1 MICAALSGGMEI
13 NVEHNTHKHPLN
25 GKKIALFVLYAFIA
39 VCLLLTV
46 LSFNDL
52 PSIMEQM
59 KSVNMNYTMLAILM
73 VLTYMATY
81 PISLCILAKAEGCR
95 AKTSMTY
102 TIAMTEHFFNG
113 ITPLATGGQPLQA
126 HSYTRAKVKIS
137 ESTGLLL
144 TNLIIYMMVT
154 TAYSLTGL
162 FFLDTLLASIDHW
175 WIPIIIIGY
184 SLNFMMMVIMILLG
198 TSKGVRALLMKG
210 VFFLCRFN
218 LFKKMR
224 EKTDDISLYFEQVQA
239 AFNKMIHRKWHFL
252 LAILAKIV
260 SFAFLYGSTYFV
272 LLSMNVSVTPSMFFL
287 VLSGTS
293 FAVTAVGFIPTPG
306 ASGGVEG
313 SAAQIFKSIII
324 FAAGGAP
331 IIAADATANG
341 VMLIWRLISYYLV
354 MAISLAFYIG
364 LEIYF
369 IKKGK
374 KQK

>member
-1 MICAALSGGMEI
+1 
-13 NVEHNTHKHPLN
+13 
-25 GKKIALFVLYAFIA
+25 
-39 VCLLLTV
+39 
-46 LSFNDL
+46 
-52 PSIMEQM
+52 
-59 KSVNMNYTMLAILM
+59 
-73 VLTYMATY
+73 
-81 PISLCILAKAEGCR
+81 
-95 AKTSMTY
+95 
-102 TIAMTEHFFNG
+102 
-113 ITPLATGGQPLQA
+113 
-126 HSYTRAKVKIS
+126 
-137 ESTGLLL
+137 
-144 TNLIIYMMVT
+144 MMVT

-198 TSKGVRALLMKG
+198 TSKSVRSLLMKG
-210 VFFLCRFN
+210 VLFLCRFN
-218 LFKKMR
+218 LFKTMR
-224 EKTDDISLYFEQVQA
+224 KKTNDISLYFEQVQS

-252 LAILAKIV
+252 LAILSKIV

-272 LLSMNVSVTPSMFFL
+272 LRAMNVPIDPSMFFL

-293 FAVTAVGFIPTPG
+293 FAITAVGFIPTPG

-313 SAAQIFKSIII
+313 SAGQIFKSIII

-354 MAISLAFYIG
+354 MAISLVFYIG

-369 IKKGK
+369 VKKGK
-374 KQK
+374 NI